1 MRPLFR
7 ILGLIYRRYP
17 YRVFAGYIT
26 VIGSAAT
33 ALIVPRI
40 LGNSVNEVL
49 GSGDAGMRDL
59 YGLAAIL
66 LLAGVGRGLFH
77 LGQNYLAEGLSQM
90 VAYDLRNAYFEKL
103 HQLSFAFHDFQTTGS
118 LMSRATADVEGI
130 RNFVNM
136 GGIRSGFV
144 LAMFVG
150 ITVAMLVTDVRLAM
164 IGMAFVPI
172 LAIRSMTT
180 SVALRRIW
188 LRVQEL
194 TADMVSILQENLIG
208 NRVVRAFAAEEYEK
222 RKFRVS
228 HRKVTV
234 QKLRAQKRWAGN
246 FSTLNF
252 GFVFAMGVILWLGG
266 QQVIDGRQIIEG
278 QITYT
283 GLTPGEL
290 TSFLFYMGLLTM
302 PVRMLGFMVTNASR
316 ASSCGQRIFEILDAD
331 SPVDNTPQAI
341 PRSRVKGRVSF
352 ENVTFGYNASRLS
365 LKDINVTIEPGQL
378 VAVVGVPGSGKTT
391 FAHLLLRFYDPTS
404 GVITIDGINIQD
416 FTLASLRDN
425 VGIVQ
430 QDVFIYGATVRDNIA
445 FGKIEAEQ
453 TDVVSAASIAQIS
466 DFIQGLSEG
475 FNTPI
480 GERGVS
486 LSGGQKQR
494 LSIARTILRDPPIL
508 ILDDSTSNVDAY
520 TERLLQ
526 DALDSVVSGRTT
538 FVITHRLGAVRKADV
553 ILVFHQGMIIQQGSH
568 DELLKQEG
576 HYRDLYESQLRP
588 HEEVA
593 LREAQLVSK
602 TEVGE

>member
-1 MRPLFR
+1 MRPLLR
-7 ILGLIYRRYP
+7 ILGIIYSRYP

-33 ALIVPRI
+33 ALVVPRI

-49 GSGDAGMRDL
+49 DSGDAGMRDL

-66 LLAGVGRGLFH
+66 LVAGLGRGLFH
-77 LGQNYLAEGLSQM
+77 LGQNYIAEGLSQR

-103 HQLSFAFHDFQTTGS
+103 HQLSFAFHDFQSTGS

-136 GGIRSGFV
+136 GGIRAGFV

-150 ITVAMLVTDVRLAM
+150 ITVAMWLTDVRLAI

-172 LAIRSMTT
+172 LALRSITT

-194 TADMVSILQENLIG
+194 TAEMVSILQENLIG

-222 RKFRVS
+222 RKFGVA

-278 QITYT
+278 QTTYT

-302 PVRMLGFMVTNASR
+302 PVRMLGWMVNNASR
-316 ASSCGQRIFEILDAD
+316 ASSCGQRIFEIIDAD
-331 SPVDNTPQAI
+331 KTQHAGI
-341 PRSRVKGRVSF
+341 
-352 ENVTFGYNASRLS
+352 VTFGNDLNLG
-365 LKDINVTIEPGQL
+365 LK
-378 VAVVGVPGSGKTT
+378 
-391 FAHLLLRFYDPTS
+391 
-404 GVITIDGINIQD
+404 
-416 FTLASLRDN
+416 
-425 VGIVQ
+425 
-430 QDVFIYGATVRDNIA
+430 
-445 FGKIEAEQ
+445 
-453 TDVVSAASIAQIS
+453 
-466 DFIQGLSEG
+466 
-475 FNTPI
+475 
-480 GERGVS
+480 GE
-486 LSGGQKQR
+486 
-494 LSIARTILRDPPIL
+494 
-508 ILDDSTSNVDAY
+508 
-520 TERLLQ
+520 
-526 DALDSVVSGRTT
+526 
-538 FVITHRLGAVRKADV
+538 
-553 ILVFHQGMIIQQGSH
+553 
-568 DELLKQEG
+568 
-576 HYRDLYESQLRP
+576 
-588 HEEVA
+588 
-593 LREAQLVSK
+593 
-602 TEVGE
+602 

>member
-1 MRPLFR
+1 MGPLLR
-7 ILGLIYRRYP
+7 ILGIIYRGYP
-17 YRVFAGYIT
+17 FRVLAGYIT
-26 VIGSAAT
+26 VIGAAGT
-33 ALIVPRI
+33 ALLVPRI

-49 GSGDAGMRDL
+49 DSGDAAVSDL
-59 YGLAAIL
+59 YGLVLIL
-66 LLAGVGRGLFH
+66 LAAGIGRGLFH
-77 LGQNYLAEGLSQM
+77 LGQNYVAEGLSQL

-136 GGIRSGFV
+136 GGIRAGFV
-144 LAMFVG
+144 IAMFVG
-150 ITVAMLVTDVRLAM
+150 ITIAMLVTDVRLAI

-172 LAIRSMTT
+172 LAVRSITT

-194 TADMVSILQENLIG
+194 TAEMVATLQENLIG

-222 RKFRVS
+222 IKFRVA

-266 QQVIDGRQIIEG
+266 QQVIDGRQLVDG
-278 QITYT
+278 QVIYT
-283 GLTPGEL
+283 GLTPGAL
-290 TSFLFYMGLLTM
+290 TAFLFYMGLLTM
-302 PVRMLGFMVTNASR
+302 PVRMLGWMVNNASR
-316 ASSCGQRIFEILDAD
+316 ASSCGQRIFEILDAE
-331 SPVDNTPQAI
+331 SPVGNTPHAKPQ
-341 PRSRVKGRVSF
+341 SRVQGRVSY
-352 ENVTFGYNASRLS
+352 ENVDFAYSGSGLA
-365 LKDINVTIEPGQL
+365 LKGVNVTIEPGQL
-378 VAVVGVPGSGKTT
+378 VAIVGMPGSGKTT
-391 FAHLLLRFYDPTS
+391 FANLLLRFYDPTS
-404 GVITIDGINIQD
+404 GVIKIDGINIQD

-430 QDVFIYGATVRDNIA
+430 QDVFIHGATVRNNIA
-445 FGKIEAEQ
+445 FGRIEAAQ
-453 TDVVSAASIAQIS
+453 ADVESAAAIAQIS
-466 DFIQGLSEG
+466 GFIKDLPEG
-475 FNTPI
+475 FKTPI

-508 ILDDSTSNVDAY
+508 VLDDSTSSVDAY

-526 DALDSVVSGRTT
+526 DALDTVIAGRTT

-553 ILVFHQGMIIQQGSH
+553 ILVFDGGRIIQQGNH
-568 DELLKQEG
+568 EALLAQEG
-576 HYRDLYESQLRP
+576 HYRNLYESQLRP

-593 LREAQLVSK
+593 LQEARLVSQK
-602 TEVGE
+602 EAKA